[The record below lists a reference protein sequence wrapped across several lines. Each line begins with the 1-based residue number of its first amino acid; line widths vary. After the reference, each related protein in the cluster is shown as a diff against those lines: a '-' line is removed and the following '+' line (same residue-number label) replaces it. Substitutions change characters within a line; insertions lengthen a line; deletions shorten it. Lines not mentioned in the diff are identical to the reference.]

1 MKTKDLKFFLID
13 DDPFHIS
20 IMEKMLNNA
29 GHSKIVSFQN
39 GLDALNEIHQNP
51 DVIFLDHNMELYNG
65 FEVLRKIKRYNP
77 DACVIM
83 VSGQESINT
92 AISALKYGA
101 FDYLQ
106 KDENLEIALK
116 GVIERFVN
124 LRQLMNVKRRR
135 FLSFIF
141 SN

>member
-1 MKTKDLKFFLID
+1 MKTKKLKFFLID
-13 DDPFHIS
+13 DDPFHLS
-20 IMEKMLNNA
+20 IMTKMLNNA
-29 GHSKIVSFQN
+29 GHTQLHTFQN

-51 DVIFLDHNMELYNG
+51 DVIFLDHNMDLYNG

-92 AISALKYGA
+92 AISSLKYGA

-106 KDENLEIALK
+106 KDENLESALN
-116 GVIERFVN
+116 GVIERFIN
-124 LRQLMNVKRRR
+124 LKKLMNSKKRR
-135 FLSFIF
+135 FFTALFSF
-141 SN
+141 